1 VREKY
6 FLRIE
11 EDNRLEITL
20 FNLVDMISTNSVLM
34 AHESYLSADY
44 MVTIIKLYKCIP
56 ISLNTYI
63 DLIKNMESI
72 KNINRWDFIIQ
83 YGLEEYFI

>member
-11 EDNRLEITL
+11 EDNKLEITL
-20 FNLVDMISTNSVLM
+20 FNLVDMISTNSVLI

-44 MVTIIKLYKCIP
+44 MIAIIKFYKCIP
-56 ISLNTYI
+56 ISLDTYRYLKDNI
-63 DLIKNMESI
+63 ESI
-72 KNINRWDFIIQ
+72 RNINRWDFIVQ
-83 YGLEEYFI
+83 YGLDEYFI

>member
-11 EDNRLEITL
+11 EDNKLEITL

-34 AHESYLSADY
+34 ANESYLSADY
-44 MVTIIKLYKCIP
+44 MIVIIKLYKSIP
-56 ISLNTYI
+56 ISLDTYRYLKDNI
-63 DLIKNMESI
+63 ESI
-72 KNINRWDFIIQ
+72 KNINRWDFIVQ